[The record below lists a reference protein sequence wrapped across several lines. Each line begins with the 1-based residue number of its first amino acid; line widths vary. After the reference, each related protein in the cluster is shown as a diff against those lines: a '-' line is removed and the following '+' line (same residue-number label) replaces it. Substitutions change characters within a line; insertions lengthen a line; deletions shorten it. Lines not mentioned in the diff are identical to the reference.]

1 MAEDLKIRV
10 KVEPNPTG
18 LQGKLD
24 AISKKY
30 KLNVELFDKK
40 GLSEQISAINSQIKD
55 LIRTTRNDLVAIA
68 SESAKTA
75 NEINVG
81 VAGLAKTFGS
91 VGETQKIVNNGQKKI
106 LDTQKQ
112 INAEANKQ
120 TKGNNKSKVYTKSK
134 VANMELAL
142 KEEKATIDKLRT
154 DGKNVVNQRNAFIN
168 DMNKMIR
175 NEGISGISYS
185 SSGVEKAVQDDISV
199 LEKAITKRESLIKKV
214 NKDGKTTYSLGDN
227 VAKMF
232 SGGST
237 GFNFVNDLMN
247 IVSDILD
254 TADNMDDATEKLGN
268 GWKKFAEYLSIDT
281 DDDSVTEELLN
292 LSNNANEYADSIVS
306 SCGQIED
313 AISSVFDSAKN
324 NDETGVITGIRKL
337 IDLYRGFIYDTGFA
351 RDPLKVDFSD
361 SESKFNKL
369 VKHATAAEDELI
381 RVKNFC
387 EIVEDGA
394 NKAEEALNE
403 AADLSPIEKKASSLK
418 NIVDKAMSSFA
429 NKAVGQ
435 KPIFEQ
441 LNSIQEPLYELERE
455 LPKAFNEEYISRLD
469 DKSQETARNM
479 LNLIDVLKNAHTE
492 LKNLFGEVRGRN
504 PNEAQLEKAK
514 TIMDGIAAGI
524 TEIYTESKKIN
535 SFKIGESAT
544 EVFDDT
550 QNTAALKSLEESMRR
565 LIVLQTNLTIAKK
578 KTLEAEQSLISATDE
593 NKQKLTE
600 LLKQQQQLLNTE
612 PKSAGG
618 LNDNKQPDA
627 DVSGKASEAAK
638 NAGKAK
644 SDLKEA
650 AFTVKEINTKG
661 LSTVLKAVQKFVND
675 VCSDG
680 SKVDAV
686 QQKLA
691 EFNIKMD
698 GFESA
703 IDSYTKAVSD
713 LNTYFAQSATI
724 LAALNQTEAGTDGK
738 KATAKD
744 TETQQQT
751 AAKLTILL
759 NGVGNSSDTVKA
771 AVHDASEALV
781 GISKELTAA
790 AQSSESVSRDGQK
803 VLGAIEKLHNI
814 FVQYENAMADT
825 GAVAKAEE
833 TSKSTTKKAA
843 KKTSTKKADTKNVA
857 GDTTAKNTTD
867 ADAAD
872 KLNSNADSINKV
884 LTKYKRVA
892 KNTTDFAEQMAKII
906 AAGTKINAVIKKF
919 NDISELAPNGL
930 KLKIDTGKNG
940 TAEIGG
946 AGNITAKNVEGA
958 AQSIKAGAEKIDS
971 AAGKMKKAAGANET
985 AAKENIKK
993 ASVLQADTINR
1004 NYNKYRAKTNSDI
1017 RYYRSDVIGTSDDSK
1032 ETVTAYNKLR
1042 AALKNAQ
1049 NAKAEF
1055 DATSSVEAYEKY
1067 TIAVRDLSDAYDA
1080 FNAELQNTRDKAKE
1094 AQTEMN
1100 ALGKAMNARFNTMSE
1115 NHTANMSRLDT
1126 ASKGGSF
1133 GLIGGDLIEREAAA
1147 FDELQ
1152 KAKATFAKD
1161 KSSANADAY
1170 RKALTNMSVAAAEL
1184 KENLKSASTYVD
1196 NAFKAVP
1203 DKIRQAEGTLATL
1216 NELKAKTKNPVKVS
1230 EIDALIGR
1238 YTTLVNALK
1247 EVDTNGSYTQLED
1260 VFKTFAAEGEKT
1272 GITIKSLKS
1281 LFDAMETQVRKTT
1294 SGVRVLN
1301 TELRDS
1307 RNLDSWQ
1314 KSMQNTMYTAER
1326 YFNNNSKIAGDLE
1339 AYSRYVD
1346 FFNTYNEKI
1355 TNREFTQENA
1365 VEMSRAWSDLKKY
1378 IQEAGL
1384 ETDTLSVKLK
1394 KLFEVNIKS
1403 QLANQAINAFQQGLR
1418 QVYQNVV
1425 DIDTAMT
1432 ELKKVTDET
1441 NGTYDKFLS
1450 EAGVRAK
1457 ALGVSISDIVNA
1469 TSDFARL
1476 GYNLEEATDVSNS
1489 AVLFKQVGDG
1499 VESMD
1504 DATSD
1509 IISAMKAFN
1518 IEAEDSIQIT
1528 DKFNEVGNKFAI
1540 TSSGVAEA
1548 LKRSA
1553 SSLSTAGN
1561 DIDQSIGMIVAANDV
1576 VQDPESVGAGLRVI
1590 SLRIRGATTELESMG
1605 EEVEG
1610 VATST
1615 AKLQTEIKA
1624 LSGVNIMEDD
1634 NKTFKSTY
1642 QIMDELS
1649 RKWKDLT
1656 DIQQASITE
1665 KLAGKNRAN
1674 IFSSMMNNW
1683 QDAQAAMEAS
1693 KGSLNSATKE
1703 LDTYLSSIEGKLTK
1717 FQATFQ
1723 SFSSDVLDSGVVKGF
1738 IDMGTAALDF
1748 ADGLVK
1754 VGDAMPTIATALSA
1768 VASMTNTKAGVNMPT
1783 YATGI
1788 AA

>member
-91 VGETQKIVNNGQKKI
+91 VGEAQKIVNNGQKKI

-120 TKGNNKSKVYTKSK
+120 TKGNNKSKVYTKSE

-313 AISSVFDSAKN
+313 AISSVFDFAKN

-418 NIVDKAMSSFA
+418 NIVDKAMSSFD

-479 LNLIDVLKNAHTE
+479 LNLIDILKNAHAE

-504 PNEAQLEKAK
+504 PREAQLEKAK
-514 TIMDGIAAGI
+514 TIMDGITAGI

-618 LNDNKQPDA
+618 LNDNKQSDA

-650 AFTVKEINTKG
+650 AVTVKEINTKG

-691 EFNIKMD
+691 EFNIKMG

-713 LNTYFAQSATI
+713 LNTYFVQSATI

-759 NGVGNSSDTVKA
+759 NRVGNSSDTVKA

-803 VLGAIEKLHNI
+803 ILGAIEKLHNI
-814 FVQYENAMADT
+814 FVQYENAMADI

-843 KKTSTKKADTKNVA
+843 KKADTKNAA

-872 KLNSNADSINKV
+872 KLNITADSINKV
-884 LTKYKRVA
+884 LAKYKRVA

-940 TAEIGG
+940 TSEIGG

-1004 NYNKYRAKTNSDI
+1004 NYNKYSAKTNGDI
-1017 RYYRSDVIGTSDDSK
+1017 RYYRSDVIGTNDDSK

-1126 ASKGGSF
+1126 ASKGGYF

-1238 YTTLVNALK
+1238 YTTLVNAFK

-1441 NGTYDKFLS
+1441 SARYSQFMENAGT
-1450 EAGVRAK
+1450 RAK
-1457 ALGVSISDIVNA
+1457 DLGTSITNVINSTA
-1469 TSDFARL
+1469 DFARL
-1476 GYNLEEATDVSNS
+1476 GYNIDEAEKVSDAALMLKN
-1489 AVLFKQVGDG
+1489 VGDG
-1499 VESMD
+1499 ISSID
-1504 DATSD
+1504 DASSMV
-1509 IISAMKAFN
+1509 ISSMQAFGVETN
-1518 IEAEDSIQIT
+1518 DVMRIV
-1528 DKFNEVGNKFAI
+1528 NEYNTAGNKFAI
-1540 TSSGVAEA
+1540 SADGVGQAINRSGAA
-1548 LKRSA
+1548 LKSA
-1553 SSLSTAGN
+1553 NNTLEESIALATAMN
-1561 DIDQSIGMIVAANDV
+1561 RV
-1576 VQDPESVGAGLRVI
+1576 VQNPETVGRFAQQRSNTLIEYIYIGQTSMNILGQD
-1590 SLRIRGATTELESMG
+1590 RGKT
-1605 EEVEG
+1605 
-1610 VATST
+1610 
-1615 AKLQTEIKA
+1615 LQI
-1624 LSGVNIMEDD
+1624 
-1634 NKTFKSTY
+1634 
-1642 QIMDELS
+1642 
-1649 RKWKDLT
+1649 
-1656 DIQQASITE
+1656 IT
-1665 KLAGKNRAN
+1665 LPLCG
-1674 IFSSMMNNW
+1674 
-1683 QDAQAAMEAS
+1683 
-1693 KGSLNSATKE
+1693 
-1703 LDTYLSSIEGKLTK
+1703 
-1717 FQATFQ
+1717 
-1723 SFSSDVLDSGVVKGF
+1723 
-1738 IDMGTAALDF
+1738 
-1748 ADGLVK
+1748 
-1754 VGDAMPTIATALSA
+1754 
-1768 VASMTNTKAGVNMPT
+1768 
-1783 YATGI
+1783 
-1788 AA
+1788 